1 MKAYGLGMATAVIA
15 GLALVVAVYGAWL
28 STRSDR
34 RHRKREE
41 EQRRSEIKIS
51 CGERSG
57 FGGQRLVI
65 GETVSAQHFLIIRV
79 INDGEAP
86 EYVHSI
92 TLESEHPS
100 PLTVDVRKPEG
111 TIEVRPRDQQTFE
124 FALDGAQG
132 FVWEAP
138 FRVVVRL
145 ANEGV
150 FYSPYGKLAYSPHHG
165 QPMIVPDPDE
175 VPDAELNYIEFPP
188 GERVAIVHPSPSAEE
203 SD

>member
-1 MKAYGLGMATAVIA
+1 VVSEITS
-15 GLALVVAVYGAWL
+15 GLALAIAGYGAFL
-28 STRSDR
+28 STRVSR
-34 RHRKREE
+34 RQERREE
-41 EQRRSEIKIS
+41 QQRRSEIKIS

-57 FGGQRLVI
+57 CGGQRLVI
-65 GETVSAQHFLIIRV
+65 GETVNTQHLLIIRV

-124 FALDGAQG
+124 FALDGTQG
-132 FVWEAP
+132 FVWDAP

-150 FYSPYGKLAYSPHHG
+150 FYSPYGQLAYSPHHG

-188 GERVAIVHPSPSAEE
+188 GERVAIVHPLPSAEE